1 MMLAQMDLYLVA
13 SSDLAM
19 EATLQQKWRRTMQPI
34 SLRCNN
40 QDSNDMLPLLVL
52 RDILAANVA
61 WICSHMADFLFLLS
75 CALAL
80 GMLFPDAEDNV
91 LNEIEVAR
99 KELELDLMLAVNRYH
114 EVVSNM

>member
-1 MMLAQMDLYLVA
+1 MMLPQMDLYLLA

-19 EATLQQKWRRTMQPI
+19 EVTLEQKRRGTMQPI

-40 QDSNDMLPLLVL
+40 QDFNDMLPLLVL
-52 RDILAANVA
+52 RDILATMVV
-61 WICSHMADFLFLLS
+61 WICSHMADFLFLVS

-80 GMLFPDAEDNV
+80 GMVFPYVEDNA
-91 LNEIEVAR
+91 LHEIEVAR

-114 EVVSNM
+114 EVVSTM